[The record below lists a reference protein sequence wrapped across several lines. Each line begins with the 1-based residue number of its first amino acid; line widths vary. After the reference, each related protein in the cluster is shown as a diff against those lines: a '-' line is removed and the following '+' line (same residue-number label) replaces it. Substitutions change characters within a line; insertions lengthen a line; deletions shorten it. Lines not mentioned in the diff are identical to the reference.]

1 MNKRTTGTA
10 TALSVGLTSPSS
22 SLQKHVLLRLLVA
35 KILAIGQHLCDGVFR
50 SSYSHRSLRGSPC
63 LLLRL

>member
-1 MNKRTTGTA
+1 MNKRTAGTA
-10 TALSVGLTSPSS
+10 TALSVGLTSASS

-35 KILAIGQHLCDGVFR
+35 KILALGQHLSSGDFS

-63 LLLRL
+63 LLL